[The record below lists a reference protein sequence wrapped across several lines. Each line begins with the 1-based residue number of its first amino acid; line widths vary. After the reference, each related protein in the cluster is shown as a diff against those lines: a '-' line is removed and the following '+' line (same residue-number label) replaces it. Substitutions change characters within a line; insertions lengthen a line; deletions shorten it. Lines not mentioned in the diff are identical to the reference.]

1 MKHCS
6 AREKEVDM
14 DMEVEMEWNIIAS
27 VLCLLALAFMR
38 SGRLYTNKL
47 FAQFTF
53 L

>member
-6 AREKEVDM
+6 AREKKV
-14 DMEVEMEWNIIAS
+14 DMEVEMEWNIIVS
-27 VLCLLALAFMR
+27 VLCLLTLAFMR
-38 SGRLYTNKL
+38 RGRLYTNKM